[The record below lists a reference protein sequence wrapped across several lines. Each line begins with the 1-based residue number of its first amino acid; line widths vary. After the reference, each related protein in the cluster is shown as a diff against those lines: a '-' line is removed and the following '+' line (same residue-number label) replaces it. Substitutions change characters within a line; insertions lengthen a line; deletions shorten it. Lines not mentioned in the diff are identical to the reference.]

1 MSFTI
6 INEVALAAIAEIAD
20 TLIPVVLGGVF
31 VYEVFGPVIA
41 KIALDRAGEIDI
53 KRTAK

>member
-1 MSFTI
+1 MFS
-6 INEVALAAIAEIAD
+6 IAGR
-20 TLIPVVLGGVF
+20 VH
-31 VYEVFGPVIA
+31 EVFGPVLA